1 MAPRLWR
8 GIPTVETQPTQQ
20 FSIRDW
26 GVLTTASSGNNK
38 DARQEGRTGT
48 LPLWQRN
55 IPEWLL

>member
-1 MAPRLWR
+1 MAWKSYS

-20 FSIRDW
+20 FSISDW
-26 GVLTTASSGNNK
+26 GVLTTASSGNNM
-38 DARQEGRTGT
+38 DARQEGWTGT